1 MARLILK
8 SPYLKCDSNSS
19 VSGYLRYIGTRERVE
34 LLPDDRPPT
43 RKQEQL
49 VRKLVKDFP
58 DTEKLGEYSDYEAK
72 PTKANASALITR
84 ALEENWAQVQQSD
97 GYMKYIA
104 TRPRAERLGDH
115 GLFGDEDGVDLEQAM
130 RELDQYTGNVW
141 THIISLKREDAARL
155 GYDNAKAWMNLL
167 RANRNDIAA
176 AMNIA
181 PGNFRWYAAFH
192 DEGEHPHV
200 HMMAWST
207 LPSEAYLTRE
217 GIRKIKSTLTNQIFR
232 QEMLHTYEQKS
243 QSRDELVREARRTIR
258 KLTQEMARSICTEPA
273 IEQKMAQLAE
283 QLKTVRGKKSYGYLP
298 KSVKKTVDEVV
309 DKLAELPVVREC
321 YDQWYALQSE
331 VDSYY
336 HDKPREKKKL
346 SQEKEFRQIKNA
358 AIQEAERIRM
368 EEITFEDAD
377 LPGHDEPEQVRG
389 ESYACWELRQ
399 MIQNEAIPLADR
411 DEAAKELERLAERG
425 DTHAQYLMGQL
436 YRDGPLLIPDGQK
449 AKGWFTQAA
458 EQGLP
463 EAQYA
468 LGKLLLSDDPEV
480 RDPDEG
486 IRWLRQAA
494 ENGNL
499 FAAYRLGKEYLEGIT
514 VNKDTARAVEW
525 FTQSAEAGNQYAQYI
540 LGKLYLTGQGV
551 THDQAQPMAW
561 FCRSAAQGNQYAH
574 FFLERQN
581 DLHSPSVMLATTRLL
596 YHMSRI
602 FEDHSLPRS
611 GTGLHVD
618 SKLRRKIQEKK
629 IAMGHK
635 PDDHEE
641 EQIHGGMVM
650 GGMCPPQKLRGCK
663 QQKPSGAETQWNLTA
678 KLTVQMITI

>member
-8 SPYLKCDSNSS
+8 SPYLKCDGNHS

-34 LLPDDRPPT
+34 ILPDDRPPT

-58 DTEKLGEYSDYEAK
+58 SSKKLGEYSDYETK
-72 PTKANASALITR
+72 PTKANASAFITR
-84 ALEENWAQVQQSD
+84 ALEENWPQVQQSD

-115 GLFGDEDGVDLEQAM
+115 GLFGDEDGVDLEKAM
-130 RELDQYTGNVW
+130 RELDYYTGNVW

-155 GYDNAKAWMNLL
+155 GYDSANAWRNLL

-176 AMNIA
+176 AMNI
-181 PGNFRWYAAFH
+181 PPNHFRWYAAYH
-192 DEGEHPHV
+192 NEGDHPHV

-207 LPSEAYLTRE
+207 VPEEAYLTKE
-217 GIRKIKSTLTNQIFR
+217 GIRQIKSRLMNQIFK

-243 QSRDELVREARRTIR
+243 QSRDELVRETRRAIR
-258 KLTQEMARSICTEPA
+258 RLTREMAQSICSAPE
-273 IEQKMAQLAE
+273 IGQKMEHLATQLE
-283 QLKTVRGKKSYGYLP
+283 TVKGKRSYGYLP

-309 DKLAELPVVREC
+309 DKLEELPVVREC
-321 YDQWYALQSE
+321 YDQWCVLQSE

-358 AIQEAERIRM
+358 VIQEAERIRLG
-368 EEITFEDAD
+368 EITFEDAD
-377 LPGHDEPEQVRG
+377 LSDHDEPEQVRG
-389 ESYACWELRQ
+389 ESYDCWELRQ
-399 MIQNEAIPLADR
+399 IIRDDSLPLEDR
-411 DEAAKELERLAERG
+411 DGAAEELERLAERG
-425 DTHAQYLMGQL
+425 DAHAQYLMGQL
-436 YRDGPLLIPDGQK
+436 YQGGPLLIPNSQK
-449 AKGWFTQAA
+449 AKHWLTQAA
-458 EQGLP
+458 KQGLP

-468 LGKLLLSDDPEV
+468 LGRLFLSDDMEV

-486 IRWLRQAA
+486 IRWLKQAA
-494 ENGNL
+494 QSGNHY
-499 FAAYRLGKEYLEGIT
+499 AAYRLGKEYLTGEVVT
-514 VNKDTARAVEW
+514 KDIVKAVEW
-525 FTQSAEAGNQYAQYI
+525 FSQSAEADDQYAQYM

-551 THDQAQPMAW
+551 THDQTQAMVW
-561 FCRSAAQGNQYAH
+561 FSRSAAQGNQYAQ

-581 DLHSPSVMLATTRLL
+581 DLRPPSVMLAATRLL

-602 FEDHSLPRS
+602 FENHALPHSS
-611 GTGLHVD
+611 AGLHVD
-618 SKLRRKIQEKK
+618 RKLRRKIQEKK

-641 EQIHGGMVM
+641 EQSQGGMVM
-650 GGMCPPQKLRGCK
+650 GGM
-663 QQKPSGAETQWNLTA
+663 
-678 KLTVQMITI
+678 

>member
-8 SPYLKCDSNSS
+8 SPYLKCDGSHS

-58 DTEKLGEYSDYEAK
+58 SSKELDEYLDYAEK
-72 PTKANASALITR
+72 PTKANASVFITR
-84 ALEENWAQVQQSD
+84 ALEENWPEVQQSD

-130 RELDQYTGNVW
+130 LELNQYTGNVW
-141 THIISLKREDAARL
+141 THILSLKREDAARL

-167 RANRNDIAA
+167 RTNRNDIAA
-176 AMNIA
+176 AMNIH
-181 PGNFRWYAAFH
+181 PNHFRWYAAYH

-207 LPSEAYLTRE
+207 VPGEAYLTRD
-217 GIRKIKSTLTNQIFR
+217 GIHKIKSTLTNQIFR

-243 QSRDELVREARRTIR
+243 QSRDDLVREARHAIR
-258 KLTQEMARSICTEPA
+258 KLTQEMARNICNYPEVEKLMQTLS
-273 IEQKMAQLAE
+273 AQLE
-283 QLKTVRGKKSYGYLP
+283 TVKGKKSYSYLP

-309 DKLAELPVVREC
+309 DRLEEIPAVKAC
-321 YDQWYALQSE
+321 YAQWCALQSE
-331 VDSYY
+331 VESYY

-358 AIQEAERIRM
+358 VIQEAERIRLG
-368 EEITFEDAD
+368 EITFEDAG
-377 LPGHDEPEQVRG
+377 LTSHDESEQVRG
-389 ESYACWELRQ
+389 ESNACWELRQ
-399 MIQNEAIPLADR
+399 IIR
-411 DEAAKELERLAERG
+411 DERLSLEERDGAVEALERLAERG
-425 DTHAQYLMGQL
+425 DAHAQYLLGQL
-436 YRDGPLLIPDGQK
+436 YRDDPLLIPDSQK
-449 AKGWFTQAA
+449 AKDWFTQAA
-458 EQGLP
+458 EHGLS

-468 LGKLLLSDDPEV
+468 LGKLLLSEDMEV
-480 RDPDEG
+480 RDPEEG
-486 IRWLRQAA
+486 IRWLKEAA
-494 ENGNL
+494 ENGSQW
-499 FAAYRLGKEYLEGIT
+499 ATYRLGKEYLTGEVVT
-514 VNKDTARAVEW
+514 KDTTKAAEW
-525 FTQSAEAGNQYAQYI
+525 FTRSAEAGNQYAQYM
-540 LGKLYLTGQGV
+540 LGKLYLTGEGV
-551 THDQAQPMAW
+551 ARDQVQATDW
-561 FCRSAAQGNQYAH
+561 FSRSAAQGNQYAQ
-574 FFLERQN
+574 FFLERQS
-581 DLHSPSVMLATTRLL
+581 DLHPPSVMLAATRLL

-611 GTGLHVD
+611 SAGLRVD

-641 EQIHGGMVM
+641 EQNQGGMVM
-650 GGMCPPQKLRGCK
+650 GGM
-663 QQKPSGAETQWNLTA
+663 
-678 KLTVQMITI
+678 

>member
-8 SPYLKCDSNSS
+8 SPYLKCDGSHS

-58 DTEKLGEYSDYEAK
+58 SSKELDEYLDYSEK
-72 PTKANASALITR
+72 PTKANASAFITR

-115 GLFGDEDGVDLEQAM
+115 GLFGDEDGVNLEQAM
-130 RELDQYTGNVW
+130 DELDHYTGNVW

-155 GYDNAKAWMNLL
+155 GYDNARAWQNLL

-176 AMNIA
+176 AMNIS
-181 PGNFRWYAAFH
+181 PGNFRWYAAYH
-192 DEGEHPHV
+192 DEGGHPHV

-207 LPSEAYLTRE
+207 VPGEAYLTRE
-217 GIRKIKSTLTNQIFR
+217 GIRKIKSQLTNQIFK

-243 QSRDELVREARRTIR
+243 QSRDELVRETRRAIR
-258 KLTQEMARSICTEPA
+258 QLTQEMSRSICTEPA

-283 QLKTVRGKKSYGYLP
+283 QLETVKGKKSYGYLP

-309 DKLAELPVVREC
+309 DRLEDIPTVKAC
-321 YDQWYALQSE
+321 YAQWCALQSE
-331 VDSYY
+331 VESYY

-358 AIQEAERIRM
+358 VIQEAERIRLG
-368 EEITFEDAD
+368 EITFEDAG
-377 LPGHDEPEQVRG
+377 LTSHDESEQVRG
-389 ESYACWELRQ
+389 ESNACWELRQ
-399 MIQNEAIPLADR
+399 IIR
-411 DEAAKELERLAERG
+411 DERLSLEERDGAVEALERLAERG
-425 DTHAQYLMGQL
+425 DAHAQYLLGQL
-436 YRDGPLLIPDGQK
+436 YRDDPLLIPDSQK
-449 AKGWFTQAA
+449 AKDWFTQAA
-458 EQGLP
+458 EHGLS

-468 LGKLLLSDDPEV
+468 LGKLLLSEDMEV
-480 RDPDEG
+480 RDPEEG
-486 IRWLRQAA
+486 IRWLKEAA
-494 ENGNL
+494 ENGSQW
-499 FAAYRLGKEYLEGIT
+499 ATYRLGKEYLTGEVVT
-514 VNKDTARAVEW
+514 KDTTKAAEW
-525 FTQSAEAGNQYAQYI
+525 FTRSAEAGNQYAQYM
-540 LGKLYLTGQGV
+540 LGKLYLTGEGV
-551 THDQAQPMAW
+551 ARDQVQATDW
-561 FCRSAAQGNQYAH
+561 FSRSAAQGNQYAQ
-574 FFLERQN
+574 FFLERQS
-581 DLHSPSVMLATTRLL
+581 DLHPPSVMLAATRLL

-611 GTGLHVD
+611 SAGLRVD

-641 EQIHGGMVM
+641 EQNQGGMVM
-650 GGMCPPQKLRGCK
+650 GGM
-663 QQKPSGAETQWNLTA
+663 
-678 KLTVQMITI
+678 

>member
-8 SPYLKCDSNSS
+8 SPYLQCDGNHS

-34 LLPDDRPPT
+34 ILPDDRPPT

-58 DTEKLGEYSDYEAK
+58 SSKKLGEYSDYETK
-72 PTKANASALITR
+72 PTKANAFAFITR
-84 ALEENWAQVQQSD
+84 ALEENWPQVQQSD

-115 GLFGDEDGVDLEQAM
+115 GLFGDEDGVDLEKAM
-130 RELDQYTGNVW
+130 RELDYYTGNVW

-155 GYDNAKAWMNLL
+155 GYDSANAWRNLL

-176 AMNIA
+176 AMNI
-181 PGNFRWYAAFH
+181 PPNHFRWYAAYH
-192 DEGEHPHV
+192 NEGDHPHV

-207 LPSEAYLTRE
+207 VPEEAYLTKE
-217 GIRKIKSTLTNQIFR
+217 GIRQIKSRLMNQIFK

-243 QSRDELVREARRTIR
+243 QSRDELVRETRRAIR
-258 KLTQEMARSICTEPA
+258 RLTREMAQSICSAPE
-273 IEQKMAQLAE
+273 IGQKMEQLAT
-283 QLKTVRGKKSYGYLP
+283 QLETVKGKRSYGYLP

-309 DKLAELPVVREC
+309 DKLEELPVVREC
-321 YDQWYALQSE
+321 YDQWCVLQSE

-358 AIQEAERIRM
+358 VIQEAERIRLG
-368 EEITFEDAD
+368 EITFEDVD
-377 LPGHDEPEQVRG
+377 LSDHDEPEQVRG
-389 ESYACWELRQ
+389 ESYDCWELRQ
-399 MIQNEAIPLADR
+399 IIRDDSLPLEDR
-411 DEAAKELERLAERG
+411 DGAAEELERLAERG
-425 DTHAQYLMGQL
+425 DAHAQYLMGQL
-436 YRDGPLLIPDGQK
+436 YQGGPLLIPNSQK
-449 AKGWFTQAA
+449 AKHWLTQAA
-458 EQGLP
+458 EHGLP

-468 LGKLLLSDDPEV
+468 LGKLFLSDDMEV

-486 IRWLRQAA
+486 IRWLKQAA
-494 ENGNL
+494 QSGNHY
-499 FAAYRLGKEYLEGIT
+499 AAYRLGKEYLTGEVVT
-514 VNKDTARAVEW
+514 KDIVKAVEW
-525 FTQSAEAGNQYAQYI
+525 FSQSAEADDQYAQYM

-551 THDQAQPMAW
+551 THDQTQAMVW
-561 FCRSAAQGNQYAH
+561 FSRSAAQGNQYAQ

-581 DLHSPSVMLATTRLL
+581 DLRPPSVMLAATRLL

-602 FEDHSLPRS
+602 FENHALPHSS
-611 GTGLHVD
+611 AGLHVD
-618 SKLRRKIQEKK
+618 RKLRRKIQEKK

-641 EQIHGGMVM
+641 EQSQGGMVM
-650 GGMCPPQKLRGCK
+650 GGM
-663 QQKPSGAETQWNLTA
+663 
-678 KLTVQMITI
+678 

>member
-8 SPYLKCDSNSS
+8 SPYLKCDGNSS

-49 VRKLVKDFP
+49 VSKLVKDFP
-58 DTEKLGEYSDYEAK
+58 ETKELGEYLDYKDK
-72 PTKANASALITR
+72 PTKANASVFITR
-84 ALEENWAQVQQSD
+84 ALEENWPAVQQSD

-115 GLFGDEDGVDLEQAM
+115 GLFGDEDGVDLAKAM
-130 RELDQYTGNVW
+130 EELDQYTGNVW

-155 GYDNAKAWMNLL
+155 SYDNAKAWMNLL

-176 AMNIA
+176 AMNIQ
-181 PGNFRWYAAFH
+181 PNHFRWYAAFH
-192 DEGEHPHV
+192 DEGKHPHV

-207 LPSEAYLTRE
+207 VPGEACLTRD
-217 GIRKIKSTLTNQIFR
+217 GIRKIKSNLTNQIFK

-243 QSRDELVREARRTIR
+243 QSRDELVRETRRAIR
-258 KLTQEMARSICTEPA
+258 QLTQEMSRSICTEPA

-283 QLKTVRGKKSYGYLP
+283 QLETVKGKKSYGYLP
-298 KSVKKTVDEVV
+298 KFVKKTVDEVV
-309 DKLAELPVVREC
+309 DRLEDIPTVKAC
-321 YDQWYALQSE
+321 YAQWCALQSE
-331 VDSYY
+331 VESYY

-346 SQEKEFRQIKNA
+346 SQEKEFRRIKNA
-358 AIQEAERIRM
+358 VIQEAERVHM
-368 EEITFEDAD
+368 EEITFEDVD
-377 LPGHDEPEQVRG
+377 LTGHDEPERLRG

-399 MIQNEAIPLADR
+399 IIRDETLSLEDR
-411 DEAAKELERLAERG
+411 DGAVEELERLAERG
-425 DTHAQYLMGQL
+425 DTHAQYLMGLL
-436 YRDGPLLIPDGQK
+436 YRDGPLLIPDSQK
-449 AKGWFTQAA
+449 AKDWFTQAA
-458 EQGLP
+458 EHGLP
-463 EAQYA
+463 EVQYA
-468 LGKLLLSDDPEV
+468 LGKLLLSDDMEV

-486 IRWLRQAA
+486 IRWMKEAA
-494 ENGNL
+494 ENGNH
-499 FAAYRLGKEYLEGIT
+499 FAAYRLGKEYLTGEALT
-514 VNKDTARAVEW
+514 KDTSKAAKW
-525 FTQSAEAGNQYAQYI
+525 FTQSAEAGNQYAQYM

-551 THDQAQPMAW
+551 IHDRTQAMDW
-561 FCRSAAQGNQYAH
+561 FSCSAAQGNQYAQ
-574 FFLERQN
+574 FFLEHQN
-581 DLHSPSVMLATTRLL
+581 DLRPPSVILAATRLL

-611 GTGLHVD
+611 STGLQVD

-641 EQIHGGMVM
+641 AQNQGGMVM
-650 GGMCPPQKLRGCK
+650 GGM
-663 QQKPSGAETQWNLTA
+663 
-678 KLTVQMITI
+678 